1 MPTMPESLTNEEKIN
16 IVNQHIRTI
25 EFASYNAD
33 LDLIEANAISS
44 TDASVIAEINA
55 RKASIDAKLT
65 ALNAEKTSLQS

>member
-33 LDLIEANAISS
+33 LDLIEANATSS

-65 ALNAEKTSLQS
+65 ALNAEKASL

>member
-1 MPTMPESLTNEEKIN
+1 MPESLTNEEKIN
-16 IVNQHIRTI
+16 IVNQHIRSI

-33 LDLIEANAISS
+33 LDLIEANAVSS

-65 ALNAEKTSLQS
+65 ALNAEKASLQE

>member
-16 IVNQHIRTI
+16 IVNQHIRAI

-33 LDLIEANAISS
+33 LDLIEANAVSS
-44 TDASVIAEINA
+44 TDASVISEINA

-65 ALNAEKTSLQS
+65 ALNTEKTSLQS